1 MNVYTKRDLDIF
13 HSIQRLHTSMHE
25 NKIVS
30 KWVKEWHCLHKILRV
45 LGFSTTEKFGTSGFV
60 FYLFIYFFVWKHQRS
75 AYFQIYI
82 KNLKTWCYKFRQYNT
97 VSLYRVKQNQQKKI
111 NSSSIIISLTQLVK
125 CDANKSIKGYFHEWV
140 LRFIHKFQHLIY
152 VASSGRS

>member
-1 MNVYTKRDLDIF
+1 MNVYTKRDLNII

-45 LGFSTTEKFGTSGFV
+45 LGFSTTEKFGTSGVV

-75 AYFQIYI
+75 AYWQIYI
-82 KNLKTWCYKFRQYNT
+82 KNLKAWCFKFRQYNT
-97 VSLYRVKQNQQKKI
+97 VSLYRVKQNHQEKNQFQFH
-111 NSSSIIISLTQLVK
+111 N
-125 CDANKSIKGYFHEWV
+125 YFFNTACEMRW
-140 LRFIHKFQHLIY
+140 Q
-152 VASSGRS
+152 

>member
-1 MNVYTKRDLDIF
+1 MNVYTKRDLDII

-45 LGFSTTEKFGTSGFV
+45 LGFSTTEKFGISGVV
-60 FYLFIYFFVWKHQRS
+60 FYLFIYFFCMETS
-75 AYFQIYI
+75 
-82 KNLKTWCYKFRQYNT
+82 T
-97 VSLYRVKQNQQKKI
+97 VSLLTDIHEKRKKDGINLDNTIQYPSIALNKTNRKKI

-125 CDANKSIKGYFHEWV
+125 CDGNKSIKGYFHEWV